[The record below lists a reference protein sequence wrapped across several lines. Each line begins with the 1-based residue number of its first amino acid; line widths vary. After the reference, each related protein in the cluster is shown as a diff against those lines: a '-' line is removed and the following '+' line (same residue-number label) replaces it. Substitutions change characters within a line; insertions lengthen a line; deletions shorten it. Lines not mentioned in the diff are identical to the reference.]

1 MPRIDRQTV
10 EELSQQTGFQMDVLE
25 KSYRLTELLKEIIGT
40 TDLADILIL
49 KGGTAINFIYFDVPR
64 LSVDIDMDYTGS
76 VEKSRMEEDR
86 SAIEGVLL
94 RLFRTLDYDTREES
108 SYALQHYDLWY
119 ENSAGNR
126 DRVELEI
133 NLLKRVAFFPSVG
146 RRFRHFFGFAQFEVP
161 TLKPEELFGR
171 KLKALIKRAT
181 AKDLFDI
188 YYFLKSGIQFDMDEM
203 RKSFIFSLCLDG
215 DPRDI
220 TADILDEISPH
231 DVKANLLP
239 MLRKGEKVGLETM
252 KEAVFT
258 LAEDFLSF
266 TRDERAFIEM
276 LFDRKEYKPEL
287 LFKGMGYNKLI
298 IEHPGIMWRLK
309 QLE

>member
-10 EELSQQTGFQMDVLE
+10 EELSEKTGFQMDVLE
-25 KSYRLTELLKEIIGT
+25 KAYRLTELLREITGIA
-40 TDLADILIL
+40 DLADVLVL

-64 LSVDIDMDYTGS
+64 LSVDVDMDYIGS
-76 VEKSRMEEDR
+76 FEKSRMEEDR
-86 SAIEGVLL
+86 STIEDVLMG
-94 RLFRTLDYDTREES
+94 LFRTLGYSAREKRS
-108 SYALQHYDLWY
+108 HALQHYDLWY

-133 NLLKRVAFFPSVG
+133 NFLKRVTFFAPVR
-146 RRFRHFFGFAQFEVP
+146 RRFRHLFGFEQFEVV
-161 TLKPEELFGR
+161 TLKTEELFGR
-171 KLKALIKRAT
+171 KMKALVKRAT

-188 YYFLKSGIQFDMDEM
+188 YFFLKSGIQFDRDEM

-215 DPRDI
+215 DPSDV
-220 TADILDEISPH
+220 TADILDEITSR

-239 MLRKGEKVGLETM
+239 MLRKGEKVGLEAM
-252 KEAVFT
+252 KEVVMP
-258 LAEDFLSF
+258 LVEDFLSF
-266 TRDERAFIEM
+266 TGNERAFIET
-276 LFDRKEYKPEL
+276 LFDRKEYRPEL

-298 IEHPGIMWRLK
+298 INHPGIMWRLK

>member
-1 MPRIDRQTV
+1 MPRIDRQMV
-10 EELSQQTGFQMDVLE
+10 EELSQRTGFQMDVLE
-25 KSYRLTELLKEIIGT
+25 KAYRLTELLKEITGII
-40 TDLADILIL
+40 DFADILIL

-64 LSVDIDMDYTGS
+64 LSVDLDMDYTGS

-86 SAIEGVLL
+86 SAIEDVLIK
-94 RLFRTLDYDTREES
+94 LFRTLGYDAGEES

-133 NLLKRVAFFPSVG
+133 SFLKRVAFFPSVR
-146 RRFRHFFGFAQFEVP
+146 RRFSHFFGFEQFEVP

-171 KLKALIKRAT
+171 KMKALVKRAI

-188 YYFLKSGIQFDMDEM
+188 HFLLKSGIHFDKDEM

-215 DPRDI
+215 DPRDV
-220 TADILDEISPH
+220 TADILDEITSR
-231 DVKANLLP
+231 DVKTNLLP
-239 MLRKGEKVGLETM
+239 MLRKGKKIGLETM
-252 KEAVFT
+252 MEAV
-258 LAEDFLSF
+258 LPLVEDFLSF
-266 TRDERAFIEM
+266 TRDERAFVEL

-287 LFKGMGYNKLI
+287 LFKEMDYNRLI
-298 IEHPGIMWRLK
+298 INHPGILWRLK

>member
-25 KSYRLTELLKEIIGT
+25 KAYRLTELLREITGI

-76 VEKSRMEEDR
+76 VEKSRMEEGR
-86 SAIEGVLL
+86 SAIEDVLL
-94 RLFRTLDYDTREES
+94 RLFRTLGYDTCGES

-133 NLLKRVAFFPSVG
+133 NFLKRVTFFPPVW

-161 TLKPEELFGR
+161 TLEPEELFGR
-171 KLKALIKRAT
+171 KMKALIKRAT

-188 YYFLKSGIQFDMDEM
+188 YYFLTSGIQFDKDEM

-215 DPRDI
+215 DPRDV

-231 DVKANLLP
+231 DVKANLLS

-252 KEAVFT
+252 KEAVLP

-266 TRDERAFIEM
+266 TRDERVFIEM

-287 LFKGMGYNKLI
+287 LFKGMGYNRLI